1 MASKI
6 TKTSKPTHTHTLHTQ
21 SSISDSH
28 SIQITSI
35 RLNGDN
41 FLHWSQSVR
50 MYIRGKGKIG
60 YLTGDKKEPTVD
72 DPAHAT

>member
-1 MASKI
+1 MASEI
-6 TKTSKPTHTHTLHTQ
+6 TETSKPTHTHTPHTQ
-21 SSISDSH
+21 SSISNSH

-35 RLNGDN
+35 CLNGDN
-41 FLHWSQSVR
+41 FLRWSQSVH
-50 MYIRGKGKIG
+50 MYIHGRGKIG